1 MSIKLSKEQEEF
13 IPWFLSNKSR
23 CLKLIGYAG
32 TGKTTVLKEL
42 KKVLPEKKTI
52 WCAQTHT
59 AKQVLNDKLGECTNI
74 GTIASVLGLAPKII
88 NGKKIFVPGR
98 KSIIN
103 KIHES
108 GKDRNHDI
116 YLIIDEASMISKE
129 YLNFFLESKA
139 DTILFVGDDA
149 QIPPINEIV
158 SPIFTNEYD
167 FPEYRLNTI
176 YRQGKDSPI
185 ISLASDTRMGIGNT
199 SAQHGIETWNF
210 SPDNII
216 RFFDENPKGKA
227 LCFTHPVKDKIN
239 KGVLMHYFGHDDPF
253 TKGANLMLESPI
265 NSKNDFNAPKNG
277 ETVTITDIYPD
288 EIFLGFKVK
297 SLKINNKYDVFIP
310 IDENERKT
318 IERESESLEKEYKN
332 PKTSDLRKIEIN
344 NTIEIISNKI
354 VFASC
359 GYAMTLHKSQGQ
371 TIKDVLLVLE
381 DYSAFKNKNTHIQMI
396 YTGITRASK
405 KLILCRK
412 VL

>member
-1 MSIKLSKEQEEF
+1 MSIKLSKEQEDF

-42 KKVLPEKKTI
+42 KKILPEKKTV

-74 GTIASVLGLAPKII
+74 GTIASILGLSPKII

-103 KIHES
+103 KIYETNKEW
-108 GKDRNHDI
+108 GKI
-116 YLIIDEASMISKE
+116 YLIIDESSMVSKE
-129 YLNFFLESKA
+129 YLKFFLESKA

-149 QIPPINEIV
+149 QIPPINEVV

-199 SAQHGIETWNF
+199 SAQHGIQTWTF

-216 RFFDENPKGKA
+216 KFFDENPKGKA
-227 LCFTHPVKDKIN
+227 LCFTHPIKDKIN
-239 KGVLMHYFGHDDPF
+239 KTILMHYFGHDDPF

-265 NSKNDFNAPKNG
+265 NSKNDFNSPKNG
-277 ETVTITDIYPD
+277 ETVTITNVYND
-288 EIFLGFKVK
+288 ELFLGFKVK
-297 SLKINNKYDVFIP
+297 SLELNNKYNVFIP

-318 IERESESLEKEYKN
+318 IERESEKLEKEYKDS
-332 PKTSDLRKIEIN
+332 KTSDYRKIEIN
-344 NTIEIISNKI
+344 NTIDIISNKI

-371 TIKDVLLVLE
+371 TIENVLLILE

-412 VL
+412 EL